1 MEDSIWGGLP
11 SYISGMFKNKKK
23 PVAPDAAPVVRSAR
37 DAAPVVRSARDTPE
51 AVANLDRQF
60 NALMSEGGTGADE
73 PMPQESF
80 GSKFGRGAAGFLGF
94 VPKGG
99 TRGDAADG
107 WANIGRALMGENS
120 VQQMESDYNDSIA
133 PERRRRALDTGDIE
147 TIKRV
152 DPQAASQ
159 VQGVDDKSYQSQRQ
173 RQFDDAVARG
183 DTESVRRLDPAA
195 ADERDTVRRA
205 AAFRAARAASEI
217 GAQDPARGAA
227 ALQQFAKEA
236 PNLFSPQELQAYEQG
251 GPRALEAIL
260 TGEGAQK
267 NKDRFL
273 NVGGGLYD
281 MDNET
286 WVEPQTKDVTEKE
299 RLQLDLLRAQIG
311 AAGRS
316 NRGTS
321 KSASESDSGASKG
334 SFSGALNNIS
344 GTAVKLARTGAIG
357 VGGEGAPNWLRSFA
371 VGVRNTDGSQTP
383 ISQVATLFGDDTAE
397 LFNERATQVAF
408 ATRQFAQAA
417 GIKTGS
423 LNSNFEL
430 QNVQLALGDPFGT
443 METQIAAS
451 DAMSLTYGD
460 GIRTSDFLLQ
470 NGSITEAEYDA
481 ILRKT
486 EGFTGNI
493 ERGVARYREKGDE
506 SATGGGDEQVVQV
519 NTAEEAQ
526 ALPPGTVFLTPD
538 GRRKVR

>member
-1 MEDSIWGGLP
+1 MVDSIWGGMP

-23 PVAPDAAPVVRSAR
+23 PFAPDAAPVA
-37 DAAPVVRSARDTPE
+37 RSARDTPE
-51 AVANLDRQF
+51 AIANLGRQF

-73 PMPQESF
+73 PMPKESF
-80 GSKFGRGAAGFLGF
+80 GSKVGRGVAGFLGF

-133 PERRRRALDTGDIE
+133 PEKRRRALDTGDIE

-159 VQGVDDKSYQSQRQ
+159 VQGVDDTSYKSQRQ
-173 RQFDDAVARG
+173 RQFDDAVASG

-227 ALQQFAKEA
+227 ALQQFAKES

-273 NVGGGLYD
+273 NVGGGLFD

-286 WVEPQTKDVTEKE
+286 WVEPQTKDVTERE
-299 RLQLDLLRAQIG
+299 LLELDLLRARVG

-321 KSASESDSGASKG
+321 NSNRGTSESDSESDSVDAQD

-344 GTAVKLARTGAIG
+344 GTAVKLARSGAIG
-357 VGGEGAPNWLRSFA
+357 VGGKGAPKWLQSFA

-383 ISQVATLFGDDTAE
+383 LSQAATLFGNDTAE

-408 ATRQFAQAA
+408 ATRQFAMAA
-417 GIKTGS
+417 DIGTGS

-430 QNVQLALGDPFGT
+430 QNVQTALGDPFGT

-481 ILRKT
+481 IVRKT

-493 ERGVARYREKGDE
+493 ERGVERYRARGDE
-506 SATGGGDEQVVQV
+506 SAEQVVRV
-519 NTAEEAQ
+519 KTAEEAQ